1 MACEIQDIR
10 RALAEV
16 AAQPGSG
23 LFGWTLTTE
32 TAASHQALMIG
43 GEGNALTVFQA
54 RQVADDRATL
64 RVFTRQGAPVRQGV
78 AVVTL
83 DPMADLTAQIA
94 AACAASR
101 GVDNPPWELPS
112 APPAGYPAVTTSDP
126 AVAADP
132 GAEHARLI
140 AGARREAA
148 RLGVVHIN
156 SAEAYVNFRR
166 QRLESSTG
174 ISTGRALSEVYFEL
188 AAERLPGP
196 NVQEV
201 SPLVEATHVD
211 GLDLPA
217 FFDRVAEEA
226 GALTGSELPPTSRQA
241 TIVIGPE
248 AITAL
253 LYELR
258 GQLQADAEYERGPHL
273 LPGDSVADGPRAPAG
288 EALTLALDPF
298 LPAMA
303 ESTPYTGEGLP
314 AERCLVIEDGV
325 VRRQLVSARMGQYL
339 GRPANGICGNML
351 VSLGRG
357 GRAEWFATLPDV
369 LEIRTF
375 SSLLINPRTL
385 TWSSEIKLGRRH
397 RAGQPSVTIKGGVVS
412 GSLRENLRDCAFS
425 NRRIVRNDLPDGWK
439 PSRGYDGPDAMLIRS
454 GIQVAGA

>member
-217 FFDRVAEEA
+217 F
-226 GALTGSELPPTSRQA
+226 S
-241 TIVIGPE
+241 
-248 AITAL
+248 TA
-253 LYELR
+253 
-258 GQLQADAEYERGPHL
+258 
-273 LPGDSVADGPRAPAG
+273 
-288 EALTLALDPF
+288 
-298 LPAMA
+298 
-303 ESTPYTGEGLP
+303 
-314 AERCLVIEDGV
+314 
-325 VRRQLVSARMGQYL
+325 
-339 GRPANGICGNML
+339 
-351 VSLGRG
+351 
-357 GRAEWFATLPDV
+357 
-369 LEIRTF
+369 
-375 SSLLINPRTL
+375 
-385 TWSSEIKLGRRH
+385 
-397 RAGQPSVTIKGGVVS
+397 
-412 GSLRENLRDCAFS
+412 
-425 NRRIVRNDLPDGWK
+425 
-439 PSRGYDGPDAMLIRS
+439 
-454 GIQVAGA
+454 